1 MNIGRALGLTAWA
14 AIAAAWALP
23 TPGMVQKSSGFT
35 SVPNNGHS
43 LDAER
48 VQEHAA
54 AHPIGAWPHD
64 AGLVDHLGEPLAPE
78 DYSALANPNLRGLLP
93 PVEFAHPY
101 QGRVLLLRGQSQAA
115 LRRIC
120 GKQPEGVLL
129 GCARKPDASGVPF
142 VVLADDATVRAN
154 GWTMNLNELHEAG
167 HLNGAWTHDGW
178 RDLAQMGSARPEGIG
193 APAAAASP
201 RPVETPA
208 KPMPEGRPKAIV
220 VAQADAVGTAEPH
233 VPPEN
238 QYDGPPPRRHPRP
251 RYDPEGRPWHH
262 EPPVYG
268 PPPGWIFIPSE
279 QRAMPCLPT
288 LMTFGVLRF
297 CI

>member
-1 MNIGRALGLTAWA
+1 MSAGRTISLIAWA
-14 AIAAAWALP
+14 AIAAAWAHNG
-23 TPGMVQKSSGFT
+23 TVQKSSDSA
-35 SVPNNGHS
+35 SVPDNGLSHS
-43 LDAER
+43 S
-48 VQEHAA
+48 VIAA
-54 AHPIGAWPHD
+54 ATPWPKGREAASQTIETRVANPAD
-64 AGLVDHLGEPLAPE
+64 PWNNAELVDHLGEPLEPA
-78 DYSALANPNLRGLLP
+78 DYWALAQPGMVGLWP
-93 PVEFAHPY
+93 PAEYAHPY
-101 QGRVLLLRGQSQAA
+101 HGRVLLLRGQSQEAM
-115 LRRIC
+115 RRIC
-120 GKQPEGVLL
+120 GKQPPGVLL

-142 VVLADDATVRAN
+142 VVLADRATVVQN
-154 GWTMNLNELHEAG
+154 GWTENLNALHEAG
-167 HLNGAWTHDGW
+167 HLNGSWAHDGW
-178 RDLAQMGSARPEGIG
+178 RDLAQLGRPIE
-193 APAAAASP
+193 AP
-201 RPVETPA
+201 